1 MKRMTRLLLCA
12 LCAAALLSGCGNQT
26 TEPSTSASAVVAESD
41 AFEGIKMMNYMDTLL
56 TRHSSVYF
64 VDSLYKDESRA
75 VPTVI
80 TTGQYTK
87 DGEHVQYHQD
97 KYSDQDG
104 ILYDTE
110 GHADD
115 TYAGALYECGT
126 KAEDGKTM
134 TLYYDEETYQIQ
146 IFDRWSGVTS
156 LDGTVLSASES
167 SDGELVVE
175 VKSAASPDYVITR
188 YVADKE
194 TYEIKSYT
202 MTEYDQN
209 DKVVSVLQRTVT
221 YDQPQT
227 FELSPFQ
234 TILGGQ
240 DYCELNVICDP
251 EGEDMR
257 VNWYPVAHDTT
268 VFFSDLDR
276 YTLYSDDA
284 LTQTMDPLS
293 SIDVT
298 GEVQNVF
305 VVPNP

>member
-12 LCAAALLSGCGNQT
+12 LCAAALLSGCGNKT
-26 TEPSTSASAVVAESD
+26 TEPSTAASAVAAESD

-97 KYSDQDG
+97 MYSDQDG

-146 IFDRWSGVTS
+146 IFDRWNGVTS
-156 LDGTVLSASES
+156 QDGTVLSASES

-175 VKSAASPDYVITR
+175 VKSAASPDYTITR

-251 EGEDMR
+251 EGENMR